1 MCPIHT
7 PIRQRQ
13 LRGLVLHTKGIP
25 QSIPDQSIEL
35 MPIRQLLP

>member
-1 MCPIHT
+1 MRT

-13 LRGLVLHTKGIP
+13 LRGLVHSTTKGIP